1 MTEYQTKLHSVP
13 SGGFLTD
20 RDKDKKPILDVREL
34 GIDFGGLTA
43 VDGFNLMIGRNEIT
57 GLIGPNC
64 AGTTTF
70 FNLLTNVYQ
79 ATGGSILIDGMP
91 TAGKKT
97 YQVNRRGVART
108 FQNIRLITGMT
119 VLENILVGQHDHLKA
134 GFLASILHTGAQ
146 KKEEKEARKEAME
159 LLRFV
164 GLEQD
169 ADRPATEL
177 PYGKQRKLEIA
188 RALAAHPKLILLDEP
203 AAGMNDSETAALTEL
218 IRGIRETSKTTI
230 ILIEHDMHLVMTLC
244 DRLIV
249 VNFGEKLAEGVPEE
263 VQNDPA
269 VIEAYLGKEDE

>member
-1 MTEYQTKLHSVP
+1 MQNVVK
-13 SGGFLTD
+13 
-20 RDKDKKPILDVREL
+20 R
-34 GIDFGGLTA
+34 FGGLTA
-43 VDGFNLMIGRNEIT
+43 VSNMSFHVEKGEIF
-57 GLIGPNC
+57 GVIGPNG
-64 AGTTTF
+64 AGKTTI
-70 FNLLTNVYQ
+70 FNLITGVYPVSEGDILFDGQ
-79 ATGGSILIDGMP
+79 SIS
-91 TAGKKT
+91 GKKP
-97 YQVNRRGVART
+97 YQIINGGIART
-108 FQNIRLITGMT
+108 FQNIRLFTGMT

-134 GFLASILHTGAQ
+134 VFLASILHTGAQ

-218 IRGIRETSKTTI
+218 IRGIRETYKTTI

>member
-1 MTEYQTKLHSVP
+1 MLLEMQNVVK
-13 SGGFLTD
+13 
-20 RDKDKKPILDVREL
+20 R
-34 GIDFGGLTA
+34 FGGLTA
-43 VDGFNLMIGRNEIT
+43 VSNMSFQVEKGEIF
-57 GLIGPNC
+57 GVIGPNG
-64 AGTTTF
+64 AGKTTI
-70 FNLLTNVYQ
+70 FNLITGVYPVSEGNILFDGQ
-79 ATGGSILIDGMP
+79 SIS
-91 TAGKKT
+91 GKKP
-97 YQVNRRGVART
+97 YQIINGGIART
-108 FQNIRLITGMT
+108 FQNIRLFTGMT

-134 GFLASILHTGAQ
+134 GFFASVLHTSVQ
-146 KKEEKEARKEAME
+146 KKEEKEAREEAME

-169 ADRPATEL
+169 AGRPATEL

-188 RALAAHPKLILLDEP
+188 RALAARPKLILLDEP

-218 IRGIRETSKTTI
+218 IRGIRETYKTTI